1 MTRLARSL
9 RVRTALWLRRRRWVP
24 VVEMATFAVSIA
36 MALATWAVLS
46 GTDSERLL
54 TPPVVALLLIG
65 NLVPAIALLVLIGQ
79 RIAKGRAA
87 RSAVGGDG
95 RLHVR
100 LVAIFSLIASVP
112 TLLVVVFASLLFQAG
127 VQFWFSDRAKAT
139 LEGATTVVQDSYN
152 REQARISANTVTMGG
167 DLAAYLRS
175 MPIDE
180 PQFAYLFGV
189 QLYQREL
196 SEGMVLHAQ
205 PGREVQSLALVNP
218 YERDLNG
225 FIRREMIDS
234 LRTGRS
240 SVTVASPNGIGT
252 LIKLPFGSDNYLYAA
267 RITSEF
273 GEQMQRARTVLR
285 DYRELS
291 ARSRSLQLRFNAA
304 LLVISLLIVGAAVW
318 IALGV
323 ADRLVQPVGRLVD
336 AARRV
341 TGGDLAARVAG
352 PHTRD
357 EVGTLATAFNRM
369 TDTLQAQTRDLI
381 AANEQIERRRA
392 LIEAVLSGVSAGIV
406 SVDRSGK
413 IRLTNESATMLL
425 ATPGSTLVGRQLNDI
440 SHELGD
446 FITSGQR
453 DAVVEIARGA
463 ENRTLAVKIATD
475 DGGQVLTFDDITQ
488 QLSDQ
493 RRAAWA
499 DVARR
504 IAHEIKNPLT
514 PIQLAAERLKRRYSK
529 EITSDPATFTK
540 LTDTIVRQV
549 GDLLRMVD
557 EFSSFARMPKPVFRS
572 ESLVDVVRQAV
583 FLHEVAHAS
592 IVFAVEVPNAHP
604 ELVCDRRQLGQAMTN
619 LIKNAVEAIEAR
631 EDNAG
636 GRIDVSITVAD
647 FETVSVSIGDTGI
660 GLPADR
666 GRLLEPYVT
675 TRARGTGLGLAIVK
689 KIIEEH
695 FAVMRF
701 SDRAGGGTVVQID
714 FNSRLLAEAA
724 AKETEQSDSARANA

>member
-1 MTRLARSL
+1 MTGLARSL
-9 RVRTALWLRRRRWVP
+9 RVRFALILRRRRWVP
-24 VVEMATFAVSIA
+24 VVEIATFGVSIA
-36 MALATWAVLS
+36 MALATWAVLT

-87 RSAVGGDG
+87 RSMVGGDG

-139 LEGATTVVQDSYN
+139 FEGAASVVQDSYN
-152 REQARISANTVTMGG
+152 REQARISVNTVTMGG
-167 DLAAYLRS
+167 DLATYLRS
-175 MPIDE
+175 MPIDD

-196 SEGMVLHAQ
+196 SEGMVLHAEAGQ
-205 PGREVQSLALVNP
+205 EVQSLALVNP

-234 LRTGRS
+234 LRAGRA

-252 LIKLPFGSDNYLYAA
+252 LIKLPFGKDNYLYAA

-304 LLVISLLIVGAAVW
+304 LLVISLLIVAAAVW
-318 IALGV
+318 IALSV

-341 TGGDLAARVAG
+341 TGGDLSARVAG

-369 TDTLQAQTRDLI
+369 TDTLQGQTHDLI
-381 AANEQIERRRA
+381 TANDQIERRRA

-406 SVDRSGK
+406 SVDRSGN
-413 IRLTNESATMLL
+413 IRLTNESATTLL
-425 ATPGSTLVGRQLNDI
+425 ATPGSTLVGRRLDDI
-440 SHELGD
+440 SHELGTFVD
-446 FITSGQR
+446 SGQR
-453 DAVVEIARGA
+453 EAVVEIARGA
-463 ENRTLAVKIATD
+463 ESRTLAVKIATD
-475 DGGQVLTFDDITQ
+475 DGGHVLTFDDITQ

-514 PIQLAAERLKRRYSK
+514 PIQLAAERLKRRYTK

-549 GDLLRMVD
+549 GDLRRMVD
-557 EFSSFARMPKPVFRS
+557 EFSSFARMPKPVFRP
-572 ESLVDVVRQAV
+572 ESLVDIVRQAV
-583 FLHEVAHAS
+583 FLHEVAHPL
-592 IVFAVEVPNAHP
+592 IVFALEVPEPHP

-619 LIKNAVEAIEAR
+619 LIKNSVEAIEAR
-631 EDNAG
+631 ESTDA
-636 GRIDVSITVAD
+636 GRIDIAID
-647 FETVSVSIGDTGI
+647 AGNPDIVSVTISDIGI

-666 GRLLEPYVT
+666 ARLLEPYVT

-689 KIIEEH
+689 KIVEEH
-695 FAVMRF
+695 FAVMHF
-701 SDRAGGGTVVQID
+701 SDRTGGGTVVRID
-714 FNSRLLAEAA
+714 FTPRLLSEAA
-724 AKETEQSDSARANA
+724 ARDDQQSAATRASA